1 MILPGTF
8 PWCSAV
14 GEHLLSAPALGLSPA
29 SSRLSVEVLWLV
41 PKDLNGWRTVGCELG
56 KVDGGG
62 QYLEAVADLFL
73 ISKSQKAG
81 PMAHP
86 THLTPRS

>member
-1 MILPGTF
+1 M
-8 PWCSAV
+8 V
-14 GEHLLSAPALGLSPA
+14 GAQGLKWAP
-29 SSRLSVEVLWLV
+29 
-41 PKDLNGWRTVGCELG
+41 LNGHLKWALKWRTVGCELG

-86 THLTPRS
+86 THLTPWS